1 MRSRIRNRINRLLW
15 PIRFEGKP
23 AQAGKGETAAAEAG
37 PGVAKPV
44 LGDEPRARGFR
55 PDIEGL
61 RAVAI
66 VSVLLCHAGV
76 PFLAGGYVGVD
87 VFFVISGFLIT
98 KLLVGEMESRGTISL
113 RGFYARRA
121 KRLLPLSAL
130 LLAVVGVLSI
140 VIFSPLRA
148 TETSGDIISS
158 ALYVANWHFAAQS
171 VDYFAQGLEPS
182 PVLHLWS
189 LAIEEQFYLVWPT
202 MMLAAT
208 WWVRR
213 RKKAVRPTLRLL
225 VLVVFV
231 ASLVAGILL
240 TDATPAAAYFS
251 TFARGWELALGA
263 ALALLGTVKLP
274 RPAAATIG
282 WLGLAAIVYACFA
295 FDAQTAFPGVA
306 ALVPCFGAAALIL
319 AGTSVFAK
327 PGWAPEWV
335 LALPPVRHVGRV
347 SYAWYLWHWP
357 FLIFAAALFGP
368 LSVAAGLAVVA
379 AAWVPSYASHLLV
392 EDPVRRA
399 RGLAR
404 LPNRALLLGAACT
417 AVAVLSGV
425 LVSNLQPTFRTAASD
440 EVAGAAALPEQ
451 PQPQQT
457 ASAVRPNPLRARADR
472 SRVFY
477 DGCLVGI
484 EGTNSNRCLYGDPH
498 GKRTVILFGDSHA
511 MQYFPPLEAL
521 ANEKG
526 WRLVA
531 LTKAE
536 CSPGE
541 VKIRSMVA
549 DREYSQCDEW
559 RESAL
564 ERIETG
570 DENSIVVMSGDTA
583 YTAYGPHGE
592 ELSGEKNAEVLQE
605 GYEKTLRRI
614 QAAGPKTVVIRDTPA
629 SSADVPSCVS
639 EDLQH
644 LQSCAFPRPQ
654 EPDREFDKRA
664 AEMVPNTHLIDL
676 TAEICPSE
684 LCRAVI
690 GNALVYRDKSHLT
703 ATFARTLMPWI
714 ATGLAEAGLS

>member
-1 MRSRIRNRINRLLW
+1 MRPKFRVHLKSILR
-15 PIRFEGKP
+15 P
-23 AQAGKGETAAAEAG
+23 AKRA
-37 PGVAKPV
+37 PLP
-44 LGDEPRARGFR
+44 DEQGSRGFR

-66 VSVLLCHAGV
+66 VAVLVCHAGI

-98 KLLVGEMESRGTISL
+98 RLLLGEMERSRTVSL

-130 LLAVVGVLSI
+130 LLAAVGVLSLL
-140 VIFSPLRA
+140 IFSPLRA

-189 LAIEEQFYLVWPT
+189 LAIEEQFYVVWPGL
-202 MMLAAT
+202 MLAVT
-208 WWVRR
+208 WWFRR
-213 RKKAVRPTLRLL
+213 RGRAVRPVLFLTVIL
-225 VLVVFV
+225 VFA
-231 ASLVAGILL
+231 ASLAAGILL
-240 TDATPAAAYFS
+240 TDQTPAAAYFS
-251 TFARGWELALGA
+251 TFGRAWELALGA
-263 ALALLGTVKLP
+263 MLALLGAVKLH
-274 RPAAATIG
+274 RHAAAAIG
-282 WLGLAAIVYACFA
+282 WLGMAAIVYASIA
-295 FDAQTAFPGVA
+295 FSATTPFPGVA
-306 ALVPCFGAAALIL
+306 ALIPTLGAAALIL
-319 AGTSVFAK
+319 AGSSIYAKARFA
-327 PGWAPEWV
+327 PAWV
-335 LALPPVRHVGRV
+335 LSLPPVRHIGRV

-379 AAWVPSYASHLLV
+379 LAWVPSVASHWLI

-399 RGLAR
+399 RSLSR
-404 LPNRALLLGAACT
+404 LPNRAILLGAACT
-417 AVAVLSGV
+417 AVAVASGL
-425 LVSNLQPTFRTAASD
+425 LVSNLQPSFHTAKIS
-440 EVAGAAALPEQ
+440 EVKGAAALPEQ

-472 SRVFY
+472 SRAFY

-498 GKRTVILFGDSHA
+498 GKRTVVLFGDSHA

-521 ANEKG
+521 AEARH
-526 WRLVA
+526 WRLIA

-536 CSPGE
+536 CTPGE

-549 DREYSQCDEW
+549 NREYSQCDVW

-564 ERIETG
+564 KRIEEGGRSVT
-570 DENSIVVMSGDTA
+570 VVMSGDTA
-583 YTAYGPHGE
+583 YTAYGEKGE
-592 ELSGEKNAEVLQE
+592 ELSGSANANALQK
-605 GYEKTLRRI
+605 GYEKTLQRI
-614 QAAGPKTVVIRDTPA
+614 QAAGLRAVVIRDTPA
-629 SSADVPSCVS
+629 SAKDVPSCVS

-644 LQSCAFPRPQ
+644 LQSCAFKQPR
-654 EPDREFDKRA
+654 EWDRNFDERA
-664 AEMVPNTHLIDL
+664 AAATAGAHLIDL

-703 ATFARTLMPWI
+703 ATFARTLAPWI
-714 ATGLAEAGLS
+714 ETGLAEAGLS